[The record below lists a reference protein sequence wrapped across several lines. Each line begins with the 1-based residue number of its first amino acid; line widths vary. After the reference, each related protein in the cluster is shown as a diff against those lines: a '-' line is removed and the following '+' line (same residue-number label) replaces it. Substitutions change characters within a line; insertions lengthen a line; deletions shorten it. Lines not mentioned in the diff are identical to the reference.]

1 MQSAFLIA
9 IAVVDA
15 KRNRLNDGM
24 LNDGTQAAIK
34 LEGWERL
41 IDRSP

>member
-1 MQSAFLIA
+1 MIA
-9 IAVVDA
+9 IGVVDA
-15 KRNRLNDGM
+15 RGNGLNDGM